1 MTPELEKYH
10 KIMFWGRVSGITFLI
25 MFAIMFLLDEVDNP
39 PLYLAAFIAF
49 QISAFAMIGLGIYQ
63 WRYKKK
69 HGIHHHG

>member
-10 KIMFWGRVSGITFLI
+10 KIMFWGRVSAFLFLGTFAVVY
-25 MFAIMFLLDEVDNP
+25 FLDETSNP
-39 PLYLAAFIAF
+39 TLYLGAFVAF
-49 QISAFAMIGLGIYQ
+49 QLSALSMIGLGIYQ